1 MISRASTTQLADS
14 TAKMAAEAHGTNRAH
29 LVSETVDRLLLQ
41 VRSIRLAF
49 SRIHASP
56 RTPQGHGYKLGLRWA
71 LTALVLGTVVL
82 TALLIHL
89 FWSVAAR
96 RNVGDVVG
104 QLNRQIVESIHH
116 ELHGVLDDASSME
129 EAVRSIFFQGTIKV
143 TDEGKREFVFLAL
156 LRSQPSLSW
165 ISLGFPDGGFFGA
178 RKASDTEID
187 MIEVKWDAATRT
199 ARQRT
204 DYYTP
209 EVGDIMFNNREFEPS
224 TYDATVQP
232 WYRRAV
238 AEKAPGW
245 NRISNFPGSNRQ
257 AISISTPLTVD
268 DRFVAVINVV
278 IDRARLSQ
286 FLSSLEVGKSG
297 TVVVLDRNGHVMASP
312 DPGAIERQQNGE
324 MPSLGGL
331 SRDNPLLRAVGEY
344 LGRGNAGLA
353 ALTDTRQVDFTSP
366 EDGRDY
372 FLTFAPLSFDD
383 WVVATIIPAAD
394 FLATIERNARLL
406 LAGLGLLTL
415 VIACSAI
422 LAANRLIGAPL
433 LRIVG
438 QLKHIES
445 FELDAIT
452 RMSSPLRE
460 LDNLS
465 AALTQ
470 MSRGLASFQKYIPTA
485 LVRTLVA
492 RGVEAR
498 PGGRQQVLTVL
509 FTDIVGFTGLSE
521 RLGDAIV
528 PVLSDYLE
536 LASAAISTRNG
547 TIDKFIGD
555 AVMAF
560 WGAPTPNDRH
570 AVDACAAA
578 LEFRRRLGLRGAAPG
593 GTRGVLLRMRVGI
606 NTGRMLVGNIGSN
619 ERLSYTV
626 IGDAVNVASRL
637 EAINKRYGTE
647 ILIGEDTRAAAG
659 DAILVRRLD
668 WVAVYGR
675 VQGLAVYEL
684 LGMADHGALQAPE
697 WVTAYEAGLDAYARR
712 DWADA
717 IELFESAIAH
727 RGDDLP
733 SRIFVERC
741 RKYLA
746 SPPPEDWTAVSILAE
761 K

>member
-1 MISRASTTQLADS
+1 MIPGMHGISRA
-14 TAKMAAEAHGTNRAH
+14 RP
-29 LVSETVDRLLLQ
+29 VSETVDRLMRKA
-41 VRSIRLAF
+41 RSDQPAA
-49 SRIHASP
+49 SRSSP
-56 RTPQGHGYKLGLRWA
+56 RVPGRPRRKLGLRGA
-71 LTALVLGTVVL
+71 LTALVLGTVAL

-89 FWSVAAR
+89 FWSIAAR
-96 RNVGDVVG
+96 HNVGDVVG

-187 MIEVKWDAATRT
+187 MIEVKWDAAAGT

-209 EVGDIMFNNREFEPS
+209 EVGDIIFNNREFEPS
-224 TYDATVQP
+224 TYNATAQA

-238 AEKAPGW
+238 AENVPGW
-245 NRISNFPGSNRQ
+245 SRISEFPGGNRQ

-268 DRFVAVINVV
+268 NRFVAVINVV
-278 IDRARLSQ
+278 IDLARLSQ
-286 FLSSLEVGKSG
+286 FLSSLEVGKTG
-297 TVVVLDRNGHVMASP
+297 TVVVLNRNGNVMASP
-312 DPGAIERQQNGE
+312 DPSAIDQQQNGE
-324 MPSLGGL
+324 MPHLRGL
-331 SRDNPLLRAVGEY
+331 SQNNNLLRVVSEY
-344 LGRGNAGLA
+344 LSRSSVNLT
-353 ALTDTRQVDFTSP
+353 ALSETSQVEFTSAV
-366 EDGRDY
+366 DGSGY
-372 FLTFAPLSFDD
+372 FLTFAPLHFDD
-383 WVVATIIPAAD
+383 WVVATVIPAND
-394 FLATIERNARLL
+394 FLATIERNAKLL
-406 LAGLGLLTL
+406 LAALGLLTL
-415 VIACSAI
+415 VIAALAI
-422 LAANRLIGAPL
+422 LSANRLIGAPL

-470 MSRGLASFQKYIPTA
+470 MSRGLASFQKYIPMA
-485 LVRTLVA
+485 LVRTLVE

-528 PVLSDYLE
+528 PVLGEYLE
-536 LASAAISTRNG
+536 IASSAISARNG

-560 WGAPTPNDRH
+560 WGAPAPNDRH

-578 LEFRRRLGLRGAAPG
+578 LECQRRLRQRCAELDGK
-593 GTRGVLLRMRVGI
+593 GVLPLRIRVGI
-606 NTGRMLVGNIGSN
+606 NTGRMLVGNIGSS

-637 EAINKRYGTE
+637 EAVNKLYGTE
-647 ILIGEDTRAAAG
+647 ILIGEDTCAAAG

-668 WVAVYGR
+668 KVAVYGR
-675 VQGLAVYEL
+675 AQGLAVYEL
-684 LGMADHGALQAPE
+684 LGMAAGNALQIPE
-697 WVTAYEAGLDAYARR
+697 WVGAYEAGLDAYARR
-712 DWADA
+712 DWASA
-717 IELFESAIAH
+717 IELFETAIAI

-733 SRIFVERC
+733 SQIFVERC
-741 RKYLA
+741 RSYLA

>member
-1 MISRASTTQLADS
+1 VPATIY
-14 TAKMAAEAHGTNRAH
+14 
-29 LVSETVDRLLLQ
+29 RLLRQ
-41 VRSIRLAF
+41 ASSIRLGLPPTN
-49 SRIHASP
+49 ASP
-56 RTPQGHGYKLGLRWA
+56 PLRGRERPKLGLRGA
-71 LTALVLGTVVL
+71 LAALVLGTVTL

-89 FWSVAAR
+89 FWSFAAH

-116 ELHGVLDDASSME
+116 ELHGVLDDASSMQ

-165 ISLGFPDGGFFGA
+165 ISLGFPDGGFFGS
-178 RKASDTEID
+178 RKASDAEID
-187 MIEVKWDAATRT
+187 MIEVKRDAATGT

-224 TYDATVQP
+224 NYDATAQT
-232 WYRRAV
+232 WYHRAM
-238 AEKAPGW
+238 EEDAPGW
-245 NRISNFPGSNRQ
+245 NRVSEFPGSNRQ
-257 AISISTPLTVD
+257 AISTSTPLTVNNE
-268 DRFVAVINVV
+268 FVAVINVV
-278 IDRARLSQ
+278 IDLARLSQ
-286 FLSSLEVGKSG
+286 FLASLEVGKSG
-297 TVVVLDRNGHVMASP
+297 TVIVLDRKGNVMASP
-312 DPGAIERQQNGE
+312 DPGAIGRQQNGE
-324 MPSLGGL
+324 MPNLRSL
-331 SRDNPLLRAVGEY
+331 SRHNNLLRVVGEY
-344 LGRGNAGLA
+344 ISHGKVDLA
-353 ALTDTRQVDFTSP
+353 TLTDARPVEFTSS
-366 EDGRDY
+366 EDGRRY
-372 FLTFAPLSFDD
+372 FLTFAPLGFDD
-383 WVVATIIPAAD
+383 WVVATVIPAAD
-394 FLATIERNARLL
+394 FLATIERNAKLL
-406 LAGLGLLTL
+406 LAALALLTL
-415 VIACSAI
+415 AIAALAI
-422 LAANRLIGAPL
+422 LSANRLIGEPL
-433 LRIVG
+433 LRIVA

-445 FELDAIT
+445 FELDAMT
-452 RMSSPLRE
+452 RTSSPLRE
-460 LDNLS
+460 LENLS

-470 MSRGLASFQKYIPTA
+470 MSRGLSSFLKYIPTA

-528 PVLSDYLE
+528 PVLSEYLE
-536 LASAAISTRNG
+536 IASTAISGRNG

-560 WGAPTPNDRH
+560 WGAPAPNDRH

-578 LEFRRRLGLRGAAPG
+578 LELRRRIDQHCGESKDEVRVRLRI
-593 GTRGVLLRMRVGI
+593 RIGI

-637 EAINKRYGTE
+637 EAVNKRYGTE

-659 DAILVRRLD
+659 DVILVRRLD
-668 WVAVYGR
+668 QVAVYGR
-675 VQGLAVYEL
+675 TRGLAVYEL
-684 LGMADHGALQAPE
+684 LGMADDDASQSPE
-697 WVTAYEAGLDAYARR
+697 WVEAYEAGLDAYSCR
-712 DWADA
+712 DWTGA
-717 IELFESAIAH
+717 IALFETATAA
-727 RGDDLP
+727 RGDDPP
-733 SRIFVERC
+733 SRIFMERC

>member
-1 MISRASTTQLADS
+1 LRDARSGQRAASRTDAP
-14 TAKMAAEAHGTNRAH
+14 
-29 LVSETVDRLLLQ
+29 
-41 VRSIRLAF
+41 
-49 SRIHASP
+49 P
-56 RTPQGHGYKLGLRWA
+56 RVPRRQGYKLGLRGA
-71 LTALVLGTVVL
+71 LTALVLSTVVL

-116 ELHGVLDDASSME
+116 ELHGVLDDASSTE

-187 MIEVKWDAATRT
+187 MIEVKWDPATGA

-209 EVGDIMFNNREFEPS
+209 EIGDIMFNNREFEPS
-224 TYDATVQP
+224 TYNAAEQR

-238 AEKAPGW
+238 EQNAPGW
-245 NRISNFPGSNRQ
+245 SRISNFPGSHRQ
-257 AISISTPLTVD
+257 AIGISAPLTVD
-268 DRFVAVINVV
+268 NRFVAIINIV
-278 IDRARLSQ
+278 IDLSRLSQ
-286 FLSSLEVGKSG
+286 FLSRLEVGKSG
-297 TVVVLDRNGHVMASP
+297 TVVVLDRNSNVMASP
-312 DPGAIERQQNGE
+312 DPDAIERQQNGE
-324 MPSLGGL
+324 MPNLRSLSQNNG
-331 SRDNPLLRAVGEY
+331 LLRTVGEY
-344 LGRGNAGLA
+344 LGRGSVNLA
-353 ALTDTRQVDFTSP
+353 ALSETRQVEFTSSV
-366 EDGRDY
+366 DRRDY
-372 FLTFAPLSFDD
+372 FLTFAPLGFDD
-383 WVVATIIPAAD
+383 WVVATVIPADD
-394 FLATIERNARLL
+394 FLATIKRNARLL
-406 LAGLGLLTL
+406 LAALGLLTL
-415 VIACSAI
+415 VIAALAI
-422 LAANRLIGAPL
+422 LSANRLIGAPL
-433 LRIVG
+433 LRIVR

-452 RMSSPLRE
+452 RISSPLRE

-536 LASAAISTRNG
+536 IASAAISTRNG

-578 LEFRRRLGLRGAAPG
+578 LEFRRRLRLHCAG
-593 GTRGVLLRMRVGI
+593 GRMPLRMRVGI

-637 EAINKRYGTE
+637 EAVNKRYGTE

-659 DAILVRRLD
+659 DAILVRHLD

-675 VQGLAVYEL
+675 TQGLAVYEL
-684 LGMADHGALQAPE
+684 LGMADDGPLRTPE
-697 WVTAYEAGLDAYARR
+697 WVTSYEAGLDAYARR
-712 DWADA
+712 DWAGA
-717 IELFESAIAH
+717 AELFESAIAM
-727 RGDDLP
+727 RGADLP
-733 SRIFVERC
+733 SQIFVERC

>member
-1 MISRASTTQLADS
+1 
-14 TAKMAAEAHGTNRAH
+14 MA
-29 LVSETVDRLLLQ
+29 ETVGRLL
-41 VRSIRLAF
+41 RRAGSIRLAF
-49 SRIHASP
+49 SRTNASP
-56 RTPQGHGYKLGLRWA
+56 RAPPRQGYKPGLRWA
-71 LTALVLGTVVL
+71 LTALVLSTVVL

-89 FWSVAAR
+89 FWSIAAR

-165 ISLGFPDGGFFGA
+165 ISLGFPDGGFFGS
-178 RKASDTEID
+178 RKASDSEID
-187 MIEVKWDAATRT
+187 MVEVKWDPATGT

-209 EVGDIMFNNREFEPS
+209 EVGDIMFNNREIEPS
-224 TYDATVQP
+224 TYNATSQA
-232 WYRRAV
+232 WYHRAV
-238 AEKAPGW
+238 AESAPVW
-245 NRISNFPGSNRQ
+245 SRMSNFPGSNRQ
-257 AISISTPLTVD
+257 AIGISTPLRVD
-268 DRFVAVINVV
+268 DRFVAVINVA
-278 IDRARLSQ
+278 IDLARLSQ

-297 TVVVLDRNGHVMASP
+297 TVVVLDRNGNVMASP
-312 DPGAIERQQNGE
+312 DPEAIERQQNGD
-324 MPSLGGL
+324 MPTLRSLSQQNG
-331 SRDNPLLRAVGEY
+331 LLRTVGET
-344 LGRGNAGLA
+344 LGRGGVDLA
-353 ALTDTRQVDFTSP
+353 ALSETRQVEFTSP

-372 FLTFAPLSFDD
+372 FLAFAPLSFDN
-383 WVVATIIPAAD
+383 WIVATVIPAGD
-394 FLATIERNARLL
+394 FLATIERNAKLL
-406 LAGLGLLTL
+406 FAALGLLTL
-415 VIACSAI
+415 VIASLAI
-422 LAANRLIGAPL
+422 FSANRLIGAPL

-445 FELDAIT
+445 FDLDAIT
-452 RMSSPLRE
+452 RMNSPLRE

-521 RLGDAIV
+521 RLGDTIV

-560 WGAPTPNDRH
+560 WGAPAPNDRH

-578 LEFRRRLGLRGAAPG
+578 LDSEAA
-593 GTRGVLLRMRVGI
+593 
-606 NTGRMLVGNIGSN
+606 
-619 ERLSYTV
+619 
-626 IGDAVNVASRL
+626 
-637 EAINKRYGTE
+637 
-647 ILIGEDTRAAAG
+647 
-659 DAILVRRLD
+659 
-668 WVAVYGR
+668 
-675 VQGLAVYEL
+675 
-684 LGMADHGALQAPE
+684 
-697 WVTAYEAGLDAYARR
+697 
-712 DWADA
+712 
-717 IELFESAIAH
+717 
-727 RGDDLP
+727 
-733 SRIFVERC
+733 
-741 RKYLA
+741 
-746 SPPPEDWTAVSILAE
+746 
-761 K
+761 

>member
-1 MISRASTTQLADS
+1 VPATIY
-14 TAKMAAEAHGTNRAH
+14 
-29 LVSETVDRLLLQ
+29 RLLRQ
-41 VRSIRLAF
+41 ASSIRLGLPPTN
-49 SRIHASP
+49 ASP
-56 RTPQGHGYKLGLRWA
+56 PLRGRERPKLGLRGA
-71 LTALVLGTVVL
+71 LAALVLGTVTL

-89 FWSVAAR
+89 FWSFAAH

-116 ELHGVLDDASSME
+116 ELHGVLDDASSMQ

-165 ISLGFPDGGFFGA
+165 ISLGFPDGGFFGS
-178 RKASDTEID
+178 RKASDAEID
-187 MIEVKWDAATRT
+187 MIEVKRDAATGT

-224 TYDATVQP
+224 NYDATAQT
-232 WYRRAV
+232 WYHRAM
-238 AEKAPGW
+238 EEDAPGW
-245 NRISNFPGSNRQ
+245 NRVSEFPGSNRQ
-257 AISISTPLTVD
+257 AISTSTPLTVNNE
-268 DRFVAVINVV
+268 FVAVINVV
-278 IDRARLSQ
+278 IDLARLSQ
-286 FLSSLEVGKSG
+286 FLASLEIGKSG
-297 TVVVLDRNGHVMASP
+297 TVIVLDRKGNVMASP
-312 DPGAIERQQNGE
+312 DPGAIGRQQNGE
-324 MPSLGGL
+324 MPNLRSL
-331 SRDNPLLRAVGEY
+331 SRHNNLLRVVGEY
-344 LGRGNAGLA
+344 ISHGKVDLA
-353 ALTDTRQVDFTSP
+353 TLTDARPVEFTSS
-366 EDGRDY
+366 EDGRRY
-372 FLTFAPLSFDD
+372 FLTFAPLGFDD
-383 WVVATIIPAAD
+383 WVVATVIPAAD
-394 FLATIERNARLL
+394 FLATIERNAKLL
-406 LAGLGLLTL
+406 LAALALLTL
-415 VIACSAI
+415 AIAALAI
-422 LAANRLIGAPL
+422 LSANRLIGEPL
-433 LRIVG
+433 LRIVA

-445 FELDAIT
+445 FELDAMT
-452 RMSSPLRE
+452 RTSSPLRE
-460 LDNLS
+460 LENLS

-470 MSRGLASFQKYIPTA
+470 MSRGLSSFRKYIPTA

-528 PVLSDYLE
+528 PVLSEYLE
-536 LASAAISTRNG
+536 IASTAISGRNG

-560 WGAPTPNDRH
+560 WGAPAPNDRH

-578 LEFRRRLGLRGAAPG
+578 LELRRRIDQHCGESKDEVRVRLRI
-593 GTRGVLLRMRVGI
+593 RIGI

-637 EAINKRYGTE
+637 EAVNKRYGTE

-659 DAILVRRLD
+659 DVILVRRLD
-668 WVAVYGR
+668 QVAVYGR
-675 VQGLAVYEL
+675 TRGLAVYEL
-684 LGMADHGALQAPE
+684 LGMADDDASQSPE
-697 WVTAYEAGLDAYARR
+697 WVEAYEAGLDAYSCR
-712 DWADA
+712 DWTGA
-717 IELFESAIAH
+717 IALFETATAA
-727 RGDDLP
+727 RGDDPP
-733 SRIFVERC
+733 SRIFMERC

>member
-1 MISRASTTQLADS
+1 VI
-14 TAKMAAEAHGTNRAH
+14 
-29 LVSETVDRLLLQ
+29 
-41 VRSIRLAF
+41 
-49 SRIHASP
+49 
-56 RTPQGHGYKLGLRWA
+56 
-71 LTALVLGTVVL
+71 L

-116 ELHGVLDDASSME
+116 EVHRVLDDASSME

-165 ISLGFPDGGFFGA
+165 ISLGFPDGAFFGS
-178 RKASDTEID
+178 RKASDSEID
-187 MIEVKWDAATRT
+187 MIEVKWDAATGT

-224 TYDATVQP
+224 TYNAEEQP

-238 AEKAPGW
+238 EQNAPGW
-245 NRISNFPGSNRQ
+245 SRISNFPGSHRQ
-257 AISISTPLTVD
+257 AIGISTPLSVD
-268 DRFVAVINVV
+268 DRFVAVINIV
-278 IDRARLSQ
+278 IDLSRLSQ

-297 TVVVLDRNGHVMASP
+297 TVIVLDRNGNVMASP
-312 DPGAIERQQNGE
+312 NPGAIERQQNGE
-324 MPSLGGL
+324 MPNLRSL
-331 SRDNPLLRAVGEY
+331 SQNDSLLRTVGEY
-344 LGRGNAGLA
+344 LGRGGVDLT
-353 ALTDTRQVDFTSP
+353 ALSETRQVEFASS
-366 EDGRDY
+366 EDGRNY
-372 FLTFAPLSFDD
+372 FLTFAPLGFDD
-383 WVVATIIPAAD
+383 WVVATVIPASD
-394 FLATIERNARLL
+394 FLATIERNAKLL
-406 LAGLGLLTL
+406 LAVLGLLTL
-415 VIACSAI
+415 VIASLAI
-422 LAANRLIGAPL
+422 LSANRLIGAPL

-536 LASAAISTRNG
+536 LASAAILTRNG

-570 AVDACAAA
+570 AADACAAA
-578 LEFRRRLGLRGAAPG
+578 LDFRRRLGQRGG
-593 GTRGVLLRMRVGI
+593 DRGVPLRMRVGI

-637 EAINKRYGTE
+637 EAVNKRYGTE

-659 DAILVRRLD
+659 DAIVVRRLD

-684 LGMADHGALQAPE
+684 LGMADHGALPAPE
-697 WVTAYEAGLDAYARR
+697 WIPAYEAGLDAYARR

-733 SRIFVERC
+733 SRTFVERC

-746 SPPPEDWTAVSILAE
+746 SPPPGDWTAVSILAE

>member
-1 MISRASTTQLADS
+1 M
-14 TAKMAAEAHGTNRAH
+14 
-29 LVSETVDRLLLQ
+29 
-41 VRSIRLAF
+41 
-49 SRIHASP
+49 
-56 RTPQGHGYKLGLRWA
+56 GLRGA
-71 LTALVLGTVVL
+71 LTALVLSTVVM

-89 FWSVAAR
+89 FWSFAAR
-96 RNVGDVVG
+96 HNVGDVVG
-104 QLNRQIVESIHH
+104 QLNRQIVESIQD
-116 ELHGVLDDASSME
+116 ELQGVLDGASSME

-224 TYDATVQP
+224 TYNVTAQP

-245 NRISNFPGSNRQ
+245 SRISNFPGSNRQ

-286 FLSSLEVGKSG
+286 FLSSIEVGKSG
-297 TVVVLDRNGHVMASP
+297 TVVVLDRNGNIMASP
-312 DPGAIERQQNGE
+312 DPAAIDRQQNGE
-324 MPSLGGL
+324 MPSLRTL
-331 SRDNPLLRAVGEY
+331 SQNNNLLRAVGQY
-344 LGRGNAGLA
+344 LGHGGMDLA
-353 ALTDTRQVDFTSP
+353 ALTDTRQVEFTSL
-366 EDGRDY
+366 EDSHDY
-372 FLTFAPLSFDD
+372 FLTFAPLHFDD
-383 WVVATIIPAAD
+383 WVVATIIPADD
-394 FLATIERNARLL
+394 FLATIERNAKLL
-406 LAGLGLLTL
+406 LAALGLLTL
-415 VIACSAI
+415 VIAALAI
-422 LAANRLIGAPL
+422 LSANQLIGAPL

-445 FELDAIT
+445 FELEAIT
-452 RMSSPLRE
+452 RTSSPLRE

-498 PGGRQQVLTVL
+498 PGGRQEILTVL

-536 LASAAISTRNG
+536 LASAAISARNG

-560 WGAPTPNDRH
+560 WGAPAPNDRH

-578 LEFRRRLGLRGAAPG
+578 LEFRRRLGQRCAEPG
-593 GTRGVLLRMRVGI
+593 GDRGVPLRMRVGI

-637 EAINKRYGTE
+637 EAVNKRYGTE

-675 VQGLAVYEL
+675 TQGLALYEL
-684 LGMADHGALQAPE
+684 LGLADHGDLQTPE

-712 DWADA
+712 DWAVA
-717 IELFESAIAH
+717 VGLFESAIAH
-727 RGDDLP
+727 RGEDLP

-741 RKYLA
+741 RMYLA

>member
-1 MISRASTTQLADS
+1 L
-14 TAKMAAEAHGTNRAH
+14 AEAGSGQPAVSRTDAAPRA
-29 LVSETVDRLLLQ
+29 
-41 VRSIRLAF
+41 
-49 SRIHASP
+49 P
-56 RTPQGHGYKLGLRWA
+56 RRQGYKLGLRGA

-96 RNVGDVVG
+96 RNVADVVE

-165 ISLGFPDGGFFGA
+165 ISLGFPDGGFFGS

-187 MIEVKWDAATRT
+187 MIEVKWDAAGGT

-209 EVGDIMFNNREFEPS
+209 EVGDIMFNNREFAPS
-224 TYDATVQP
+224 DYKATAQP

-238 AEKAPGW
+238 AENAPGW
-245 NRISNFPGSNRQ
+245 SRISNFPGSNRQ
-257 AISISTPLTVD
+257 AIGISTPLSVD

-278 IDRARLSQ
+278 IDLGRLSQ

-297 TVVVLDRNGHVMASP
+297 TVVVLDRNGNVMASP
-312 DPGAIERQQNGE
+312 DPSAIERQQNGE
-324 MPSLGGL
+324 MPNLRSLGQ
-331 SRDNPLLRAVGEY
+331 NNNLLRTVGEY
-344 LGRGNAGLA
+344 FGRDSTGLA
-353 ALTDTRQVDFTSP
+353 ALSETRQVEFTSSA
-366 EDGRDY
+366 DRGDY
-372 FLTFAPLSFDD
+372 FLTFSPLGFDD
-383 WVVATIIPAAD
+383 WVVATVIPAGD
-394 FLATIERNARLL
+394 FLATIERNAKLL
-406 LAGLGLLTL
+406 LAALGLMTL
-415 VIACSAI
+415 VIASLAI
-422 LAANRLIGAPL
+422 LSANRLIGAPL

-560 WGAPTPNDRH
+560 WGAPTPNNQH

-578 LEFRRRLGLRGAAPG
+578 LEFRYRLGQRCAERARDGGVPLRI
-593 GTRGVLLRMRVGI
+593 RVGI

-619 ERLSYTV
+619 QRLSYTV

-659 DAILVRRLD
+659 DAVLVRRLD

-675 VQGLAVYEL
+675 TQGLAVYEL
-684 LGMADHGALQAPE
+684 LGMADHGASQTLE

-717 IELFESAIAH
+717 AELFESAIAV

-733 SRIFVERC
+733 SQIFVERC

>member
-1 MISRASTTQLADS
+1 M
-14 TAKMAAEAHGTNRAH
+14 
-29 LVSETVDRLLLQ
+29 RLPT
-41 VRSIRLAF
+41 RR
-49 SRIHASP
+49 RHASP
-56 RTPQGHGYKLGLRWA
+56 RAPGEQRYKLGLRGA
-71 LTALVLGTVVL
+71 LTALVLGTVAL

-89 FWSVAAR
+89 FWSIAAR
-96 RNVGDVVG
+96 HNVGDVVG
-104 QLNRQIVESIHH
+104 QLNRQIIESIHH

-165 ISLGFPDGGFFGA
+165 ISLGFPDGGFFGS
-178 RKASDTEID
+178 RKASDSEID
-187 MIEVKWDAATRT
+187 MIEVKWDATTGA

-209 EVGDIMFNNREFEPS
+209 EIGDIMFNNREFETS
-224 TYDATVQP
+224 NYNATVQS

-238 AEKAPGW
+238 AENGPGW
-245 NRISNFPGSNRQ
+245 NRVSNFPGSNRQ
-257 AISISTPLTVD
+257 AISISTPLTVNNE
-268 DRFVAVINVV
+268 FVAVINVV
-278 IDRARLSQ
+278 IDLARLSQ

-297 TVVVLDRNGHVMASP
+297 TVVVLDRGGNVMAAP
-312 DPGAIERQQNGE
+312 DPATIDRQQNGE
-324 MPSLGGL
+324 MPNLRGMSQ
-331 SRDNPLLRAVGEY
+331 RNHLLRAVGEY
-344 LGRGNAGLA
+344 VDRRRMDLA
-353 ALTDTRQVDFTSP
+353 DLTAMRQVEFTSP

-383 WVVATIIPAAD
+383 WVVTTVIPAED
-394 FLATIERNARLL
+394 FLATIERNARFLIAA
-406 LAGLGLLTL
+406 LAVLTL
-415 VIACSAI
+415 LIAT
-422 LAANRLIGAPL
+422 LAVLSANRLIGAPL

-438 QLKHIES
+438 QLRHIEN
-445 FELDAIT
+445 FELGAIT
-452 RMSSPLRE
+452 RTSSPLRE

-470 MSRGLASFQKYIPTA
+470 MSRGLASFQKYIPTV

-498 PGGRQQVLTVL
+498 PGGSQQVLTVL
-509 FTDIVGFTGLSE
+509 FTDVIGFTGLSE

-528 PVLSDYLE
+528 PVLSEYLE
-536 LASAAISTRNG
+536 IASAAISERNG

-560 WGAPTPNDRH
+560 WGAPAPNDRH

-578 LEFRRRLGLRGAAPG
+578 LELRRRLAECCTEREGGIAVPLRI
-593 GTRGVLLRMRVGI
+593 RIGI
-606 NTGRMLVGNIGSN
+606 NTGRMLVGNIGSS

-637 EAINKRYGTE
+637 EAVNKRYGTE

-659 DAILVRRLD
+659 AGILVRRLD
-668 WVAVYGR
+668 RVAVYGR
-675 VQGLAVYEL
+675 TQGLAVYEL
-684 LGMADHGALQAPE
+684 LGMADTPVSQTLE
-697 WVTAYEAGLDAYARR
+697 WVGAYEAALAAYGRR
-712 DWADA
+712 DWAGA
-717 IELFESAIAH
+717 IALFETAITL
-727 RGDDLP
+727 RGEDLP

-741 RKYLA
+741 RNYLA
-746 SPPPEDWTAVSILAE
+746 SPPPEDWTAVSVLAE

>member
-1 MISRASTTQLADS
+1 
-14 TAKMAAEAHGTNRAH
+14 
-29 LVSETVDRLLLQ
+29 
-41 VRSIRLAF
+41 
-49 SRIHASP
+49 
-56 RTPQGHGYKLGLRWA
+56 
-71 LTALVLGTVVL
+71 
-82 TALLIHL
+82 
-89 FWSVAAR
+89 
-96 RNVGDVVG
+96 
-104 QLNRQIVESIHH
+104 
-116 ELHGVLDDASSME
+116 
-129 EAVRSIFFQGTIKV
+129 
-143 TDEGKREFVFLAL
+143 
-156 LRSQPSLSW
+156 
-165 ISLGFPDGGFFGA
+165 
-178 RKASDTEID
+178 
-187 MIEVKWDAATRT
+187 
-199 ARQRT
+199 
-204 DYYTP
+204 
-209 EVGDIMFNNREFEPS
+209 
-224 TYDATVQP
+224 
-232 WYRRAV
+232 
-238 AEKAPGW
+238 
-245 NRISNFPGSNRQ
+245 
-257 AISISTPLTVD
+257 
-268 DRFVAVINVV
+268 
-278 IDRARLSQ
+278 
-286 FLSSLEVGKSG
+286 LSSLEVGKSG
-297 TVVVLDRNGHVMASP
+297 TVVVLDRNGNVMASP

-324 MPSLGGL
+324 MPTLRSLSQGNG
-331 SRDNPLLRAVGEY
+331 LLRTVGEY
-344 LGRGNAGLA
+344 LGRGSVDLA
-353 ALTDTRQVDFTSP
+353 ALSETRQVEFTSR
-366 EDGRDY
+366 EDSRDY

-383 WVVATIIPAAD
+383 WVVATVIPAGD
-394 FLATIERNARLL
+394 FLATIERNIKLL
-406 LAGLGLLTL
+406 LAALGLLTL
-415 VIACSAI
+415 VVACLAI

-445 FELDAIT
+445 FQLDAIT

-536 LASAAISTRNG
+536 LASAAISARNG

-578 LEFRRRLGLRGAAPG
+578 LEFRRRLGRHC
-593 GTRGVLLRMRVGI
+593 TDRGVTLRVRVGI

-637 EAINKRYGTE
+637 EAVNKRYGTE

-659 DAILVRRLD
+659 DAVLVRRLD

-675 VQGLAVYEL
+675 TQGLAVYEL
-684 LGMADHGALQAPE
+684 IGMADQPALRKPE

-712 DWADA
+712 DWSGAA
-717 IELFESAIAH
+717 ELFESAIAH

-746 SPPPEDWTAVSILAE
+746 FPPPEDWTAVSILAE

>member
-1 MISRASTTQLADS
+1 
-14 TAKMAAEAHGTNRAH
+14 MAAVLPSMSKARA
-29 LVSETVDRLLLQ
+29 VSETVDRLLHRA
-41 VRSIRLAF
+41 RSMRLAV
-49 SRIHASP
+49 SRADASP
-56 RTPQGHGYKLGLRWA
+56 RVPRRHGYKLGLRGA

-165 ISLGFPDGGFFGA
+165 ISLGFPDGGFFGS

-187 MIEVKWDAATRT
+187 MIEVKWDVARGT

-224 TYDATVQP
+224 TYNATEQR
-232 WYRRAV
+232 WYRRAI
-238 AEKAPGW
+238 AEKVPGW
-245 NRISNFPGSNRQ
+245 SRISNFPGSHRQ
-257 AISISTPLTVD
+257 AIGISTPLIVD

-278 IDRARLSQ
+278 IDLARLSQ

-297 TVVVLDRNGHVMASP
+297 TVVVLDRKGNVMASP

-366 EDGRDY
+366 EDGREY

-394 FLATIERNARLL
+394 FLATIERNAKLL
-406 LAGLGLLTL
+406 LTALVALTL
-415 VIACSAI
+415 VLATLAI
-422 LAANRLIGAPL
+422 VSANRLIGAPL

-452 RMSSPLRE
+452 RVSSPLRE

-578 LEFRRRLGLRGAAPG
+578 LEFRRRLGQRCAEPGGAA
-593 GTRGVLLRMRVGI
+593 GVPLRMRVGI

-637 EAINKRYGTE
+637 EAVNKRYGTE

-675 VQGLAVYEL
+675 TQGLAVYEL
-684 LGMADHGALQAPE
+684 LGMADLGALQTPG

-712 DWADA
+712 DWAGA
-717 IELFESAIAH
+717 AELFESANAI
-727 RGDDLP
+727 RGDDHP
-733 SRIFVERC
+733 SQIFVERC